1 MTQHPKDHR
10 KLWLEK
16 FIKENNFT
24 LGAELGVHE
33 GVTHFHLLDTCPNLT
48 MIGVDRYKGNQE
60 KYWEAFSAKKET
72 YGIRSRFYR
81 MPTVHAAAEVGN
93 GELDFVFI
101 DADHQYRAVIEDIRA
116 WSPKVRKG
124 GYVTGHDCESPGVK
138 KALIEFFGEDGYQ
151 TAQDEV
157 WYVQR

>member
-16 FIKENNFT
+16 LIKENNFT

-33 GVTHFHLLDTCPNLT
+33 GVTHFHLLDNCPSLT
-48 MIGVDRYKGNQE
+48 MIGVDRYQGIQE
-60 KYWEAFSAKKET
+60 KYWMLFNLKQLQ
-72 YGIRSRFYR
+72 YGSRAVFYR
-81 MPTVHAAAEVGN
+81 TSTVEASKNVQD

-101 DADHQYRAVIEDIRA
+101 DADHSYSAVLADIKA
-116 WSPKVRKG
+116 WAPKVREG
-124 GYVTGHDCESPGVK
+124 GYITGHDCDMPNVK
-138 KALIEFFGEDGYQ
+138 KALIEIFGEGGYE

-157 WYVQR
+157 WYVKK

>member
-1 MTQHPKDHR
+1 MTQHPENHR

-16 FIKENNFT
+16 LVKDNNFT

-48 MIGVDRYKGNQE
+48 MIGVDVYRRQQE
-60 KYWEAFSAKKET
+60 KYWDAVAKELPK

-81 MPTVHAAAEVGN
+81 QPTVEAASNVGT

-101 DADHQYRAVIEDIRA
+101 DADHKYTSVWADISA
-116 WSPKVRKG
+116 WAPKVRKG
-124 GYVTGHDCESPGVK
+124 GYVTGHDCNDPDVK
-138 KALIEFFGEDGYQ
+138 RAVIEFFGADGYE
-151 TAQDEV
+151 TAQDDV
-157 WYVQR
+157 WYVKK